1 MRELTYGQG
10 IKEGMRIKML
20 ENPDVFIFGEDVG
33 LFGGCFGVTAGLFEE
48 FGEKE
53 SAIRRSQKGPS
64 SVPQSCCSRW
74 FTTDSRVDVC

>member
-20 ENPDVFIFGEDVG
+20 ENPDVCIFGEDVG

-48 FGEKE
+48 FGEKRVRDTPISE
-53 SAIRRSQKGPS
+53 GAIVGAA
-64 SVPQSCCSRW
+64 VGIII
-74 FTTDSRVDVC
+74 